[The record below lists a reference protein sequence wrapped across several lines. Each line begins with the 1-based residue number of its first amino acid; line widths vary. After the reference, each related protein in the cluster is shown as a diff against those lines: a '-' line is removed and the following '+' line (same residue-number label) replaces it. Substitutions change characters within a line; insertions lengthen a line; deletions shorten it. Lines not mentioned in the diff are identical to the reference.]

1 MYLSSLKLWNFRK
14 YGRPGE
20 IDIQAPHLYVL
31 FTPGLNVLVGEN
43 DSGKT
48 AIIDSIKLVLKTH
61 AIDWIKPS
69 INDFH
74 RGTSIL
80 RIELTISDMSESEAS
95 HFVEWLGWEENKPY
109 LRLIYQARLKD
120 GLIVTTDVKA
130 GQSEDGILLS
140 SEAKDYL
147 RTTYLRPL
155 RDANNELT
163 AGRNSRISQILEG
176 HRLLQKGENEP
187 HELEAIAENAN
198 KSMREWFMSE
208 KDGENSSKKQIIDV
222 IDDFIHDFINTDY
235 SSDVTLVDPEIKTIL
250 EKLSLGIREDRHL
263 GLGTMNRLY
272 MAAELLHLKQP
283 LRDQLNL
290 CLIEELEAH
299 LHPQSQLK
307 VISALQSQK
316 GVQFIL
322 TTHSPN
328 ITSKLHLAAPDVNL
342 LMCKAD
348 SVYSLSPGHT
358 KLTKEDYAYLETF
371 LDVTRSNLFFS
382 KGLFLVEGWAEDI
395 ILPVLAKKMG
405 HDFTKKEISI
415 VNVGSTAYLRFAHI
429 FMPESNM
436 KMGVRVAAI
445 TDLDVLPTDTGFDE
459 AEEAKKRQRK
469 EDAFSASS
477 DDVKLFIANHWTL
490 EWCLFKSP
498 ATRSFFMDA
507 VSSVHNKTDEF
518 KKIIIDEHKK
528 AEYNDA
534 AFTSK
539 LVEKLSPSTN
549 SPLDKVR
556 VAYAFARLIS
566 ANDVTL
572 NLSVNDE
579 YISYLVNAINHVCLT
594 VPDGD

>member
-14 YGRPGE
+14 YGKLGE
-20 IDIQAPHLYVL
+20 IDIQSPHLLVK

-61 AIDWIKPS
+61 AIDWIRPS
-69 INDFH
+69 IDDFYK
-74 RGTSIL
+74 GASTF
-80 RIELTISDMSESEAS
+80 RIELTISGMSESEAS
-95 HFVEWLGWEENKPY
+95 HFVEWLGWEEDEPY

-120 GLIVTTDVKA
+120 GSIVTSDAKA
-130 GQSEDGILLS
+130 GQSEDGIQLS
-140 SEAKDYL
+140 SEAKVYL

-176 HRLLQKGENEP
+176 HRLLQKNEDEP
-187 HELEAIAENAN
+187 HALEAIAENAN
-198 KSMREWFMSE
+198 KSMQEWFMSE

-222 IDDFIHDFINTDY
+222 IDGFIHDFINTDY

-283 LRDQLNL
+283 LREQLNL

-307 VISALQSQK
+307 VISALQTQK

-328 ITSKLHLAAPDVNL
+328 ITSKLHLTDPDVNL
-342 LMCKAD
+342 LLCKVD
-348 SVYSLSPGHT
+348 SVFPLSPGHT
-358 KLTKEDYAYLETF
+358 KLTKDDYAYLETF

-382 KGLFLVEGWAEDI
+382 KRLILVEGWAEDI

-405 HDFTKKEISI
+405 HDFTKEEISI
-415 VNVGSTAYLRFAHI
+415 INVGSTAYLRFAHI
-429 FMPESNM
+429 FMPESKM

-445 TDLDVLPTDTGFDE
+445 TDLDVLPSDMGFDE

-469 EDAFSASS
+469 EEAFSASNEE
-477 DDVKLFIANHWTL
+477 VKLFVANHWTL
-490 EWCLFKSP
+490 EWCLFMSP
-498 ATRSFFMDA
+498 ATRSYFMDA
-507 VSSVHNKTDEF
+507 VSSVHFKTEEF
-518 KKIIIDEHKK
+518 KKTQIDEQKGS
-528 AEYNDA
+528 EYNDA

-539 LVEKLSPSTN
+539 LKEKLSPASN

-556 VAYAFARLIS
+556 VAHAFARLIS
-566 ANDVTL
+566 ANDVIL
-572 NLSVNDE
+572 DLSVSDE
-579 YISYLVNAINHVCLT
+579 YISYLVKAINHVCLT
-594 VPDGD
+594 VSDGD

>member
-14 YGRPGE
+14 YGKSGE
-20 IDIQAPHLYVL
+20 IDIHAPHLNVL

-61 AIDWIKPS
+61 AFDWIRPS
-69 INDFH
+69 IDDFYK
-74 RGTSIL
+74 GASTF
-80 RIELTISDMSESEAS
+80 RIELNISGMSESEAS
-95 HFVEWLGWEENKPY
+95 HFIEWLGWEGEKPY

-120 GLIVTTDVKA
+120 GLIVTSDVKA
-130 GQSEDGILLS
+130 GQSEDGIQLS

-176 HRLLQKGENEP
+176 HRLLQKVEDEP

-198 KSMREWFMSE
+198 KSMQDWFMSE
-208 KDGENSSKKQIIDV
+208 KDGVNSSKAQIIDV
-222 IDDFIHDFINTDY
+222 IDGYIHDFINADF
-235 SSDVTLVDPEIKTIL
+235 SSDVTLVEPEIKTIL

-307 VISALQSQK
+307 VITALQTQK
-316 GVQFIL
+316 DVQFIL

-328 ITSKLHLAAPDVNL
+328 ITSKLHLAEPDVNL
-342 LMCKAD
+342 LMCKAN
-348 SVYSLSPGHT
+348 SIFSLSPGHT
-358 KLTKEDYAYLETF
+358 KLTKDDYAYLETF

-382 KGLFLVEGWAEDI
+382 KGLFLVEGWTEDI

-405 HDFTKKEISI
+405 HDFTKEEISI
-415 VNVGSTAYLRFAHI
+415 INVGSTAYLRFAHI
-429 FMPESNM
+429 FMPESKI
-436 KMGVRVAAI
+436 KMGVHVAAI
-445 TDLDVLPTDTGFDE
+445 TDLDVLPTDSGFDMN
-459 AEEAKKRQRK
+459 EEGRKRQAK
-469 EDAFSASS
+469 EEAFSATNE
-477 DDVKLFIANHWTL
+477 DVKLFIANHWTL

-507 VSSVHNKTDEF
+507 VALVHNKTDEF
-518 KKIIIDEHKK
+518 KKEKTDANQK

-539 LVEKLSPSTN
+539 LIEKLSPASN

-556 VAYAFARLIS
+556 VAHAFARFIS
-566 ANDVTL
+566 ANDIKL
-572 NLSVNDE
+572 DLSESDE
-579 YISYLVNAINHVCLT
+579 YISYIVKAINHVCLSE
-594 VPDGD
+594 PDGN